1 MRANSYGRPTPETV
15 SRLRS
20 NSATIYSTQKNGT
33 ITLTITAAG
42 AASWAFASS
51 AKPVTKGANVG
62 GSSGMTTS
70 DPTTSSSGGSSKV
83 FVTATGE
90 CYHVRGCRYLAKS
103 CIPISLKDAKAGY
116 RPCGVYKPP
125 T

>member
-1 MRANSYGRPTPETV
+1 MGANSYGHPTPETV

-20 NSATIYSTQKNGT
+20 NGATVYSTQKNGT

-51 AKPVTKGANVG
+51 AKPVTKGANAG
-62 GSSGMTTS
+62 GSSGVTTS
-70 DPTTSSSGGSSKV
+70 NSTTSSSGGSSKV

-116 RPCGVYKPP
+116 RPCSVCKPP